1 MGEVDAADF
10 QSDGEA
16 EQIHHGDAYRYICHE
31 GAVHDGLNVCY
42 ATKAVGKGYLSGVA
56 KLIED

>member
-10 QSDGEA
+10 QSDGET
-16 EQIHHGDAYRYICHE
+16 EQIHHGDAYQYIRHE
-31 GAVHDGLNVCY
+31 GAVHDGLNVSY
-42 ATKAVGKGYLSGVA
+42 AAKAVGKGYLSGVA